1 MTTSTAAAMVQP
13 RIAIIGGGAAGLAAA
28 RVLTRSHPTWEVR
41 VLERK
46 FALGGVWRYDEAT
59 SATTE
64 TNSDGTSKTR
74 KQHPMYR
81 NLRTNLPKE
90 VMAYRE
96 FPWLDDLHKNG
107 GKSFMT
113 HAQVLEYLQDY
124 AKQFDLEKYI
134 QWNANVKQLTIVAD
148 QEEGHTSSSSLTSS
162 SSSLFPLQVASSE
175 TTEEKWPKIKLEW
188 SIGDS
193 ETTNNNQDA
202 TTSTSSHQHEPA
214 NQFCELFDA
223 VCICNGHYNLPIL
236 PDLPGLPQYF
246 RGQIMHSISYD
257 DPRIFQNQ
265 IVLCVG
271 GRASGSDIA
280 REISHYAKHVYL
292 SDSTAPSTPLTRNTI
307 TWVPKTASVLE
318 NGNVQFQK
326 EAATQWPEG
335 VHVDTIIFCTGYDYQ
350 FPFINDASNLPLHC
364 GNRRVRP
371 LYEQLWHAVYPNLV
385 FVGLP
390 HSVVPFPLMEL
401 QMEAVES
408 QWQEWTLPA
417 LANRLKAAEYDAT
430 SGGEGKN
437 GNGRVPEDT
446 HYLGAAQ
453 WEYCRRMAKY
463 AQLYDE
469 KMKDFILTNQVSF
482 VA

>member
-1 MTTSTAAAMVQP
+1 MT
-13 RIAIIGGGAAGLAAA
+13 RLAEE
-28 RVLTRSHPTWEVR
+28 RVMMKTTLKTMTR
-41 VLERK
+41 
-46 FALGGVWRYDEAT
+46 
-59 SATTE
+59 
-64 TNSDGTSKTR
+64 
-74 KQHPMYR
+74 
-81 NLRTNLPKE
+81 
-90 VMAYRE
+90 
-96 FPWLDDLHKNG
+96 
-107 GKSFMT
+107 
-113 HAQVLEYLQDY
+113 
-124 AKQFDLEKYI
+124 
-134 QWNANVKQLTIVAD
+134 
-148 QEEGHTSSSSLTSS
+148 
-162 SSSLFPLQVASSE
+162 
-175 TTEEKWPKIKLEW
+175 
-188 SIGDS
+188 
-193 ETTNNNQDA
+193 
-202 TTSTSSHQHEPA
+202 
-214 NQFCELFDA
+214 C
-223 VCICNGHYNLPIL
+223 
-236 PDLPGLPQYF
+236 GLPLG
-246 RGQIMHSISYD
+246 RRRSLIVSHWHSIEC
-257 DPRIFQNQ
+257 IFPDQT
-265 IVLCVG
+265 VWHSL
-271 GRASGSDIA
+271 ADTPTLA

-417 LANRLKAAEYDAT
+417 LANRLEAAEYDAT

-469 KMKDFILTNQVSF
+469 KMEDFILTNQVSF